1 MKPSDKRFLEKIRTK
16 VSKAIED
23 YRLIES
29 NDTVVVGVSGGKD
42 SMALLDILH
51 NRRQALK
58 IPYNIVAVHIQLTDV
73 PYHTDALYLRD
84 FCEARRIQFELI
96 TDEIKIIKKNKQP
109 CFYCSWNRRKLLFEF
124 TGHNNF
130 QKIALGHHK
139 DDLIETL
146 MMNMIQHGEL
156 SAFPVK
162 LSMFDDQFTL
172 IRPLIYIGDKELQ
185 RYIDII
191 GYKPLP
197 YDCSYAKN
205 NQRES
210 YKNLIKQFY
219 RFNPKAI
226 DNIFKAIKNIDFKH
240 LP

>member
-1 MKPSDKRFLEKIRTK
+1 MKPSDKRFLEKIRSK
-16 VSKAIED
+16 VGKAIED
-23 YRLIES
+23 YRLIKA
-29 NDTVVVGVSGGKD
+29 NDTIVVGVSGGKD
-42 SMALLDILH
+42 SMALLDILD

-58 IPYNIVAVHIQLTDV
+58 IPYKIVAVHIQLTEV
-73 PYHTDALYLRD
+73 PYHTDATYLKH
-84 FCEARRIQFELI
+84 FCEARHIQFELI
-96 TDEIKIIKKNKQP
+96 SDETKIIKKDKQP
-109 CFYCSWNRRKLLFEF
+109 CFYCSWNRRKLLFKY
-124 TGHNNF
+124 TGQNNF

-162 LSMFDDQFTL
+162 LAMFDNQFTL
-172 IRPLIYIGDKELQ
+172 IRPLIYTSDKELQ

-210 YKNLIKQFY
+210 YKSLVKLFY
-219 RFNPKAI
+219 QFNPKAT
-226 DNIFKAIKNIDFKH
+226 DHIFKAIKNIDFKH